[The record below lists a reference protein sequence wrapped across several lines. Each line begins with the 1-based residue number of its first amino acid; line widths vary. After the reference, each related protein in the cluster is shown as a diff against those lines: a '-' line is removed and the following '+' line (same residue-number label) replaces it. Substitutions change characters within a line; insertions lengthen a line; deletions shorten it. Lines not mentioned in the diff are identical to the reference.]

1 MKPLFWI
8 VLTICVSATAA
19 ERVASLSPNLTET
32 VVRLGAEDQLVGRS
46 SACDYPE
53 SVRKLPVVGRFGVPA
68 LEPLLATRP
77 TLVIAET
84 LRNDADAERLRELGV
99 RLEAFPAVTLDDYF
113 RNVVGTDTPEHP
125 ILIDKFLEHAVEV
138 DVDALSDGK
147 EVYVAGIMEHIEEAG
162 IHSGD
167 SACVLPSFSLSYD
180 HVALIA
186 AQAEA
191 LARELKVVGLMN
203 IQFAIKGDDLYI
215 LEVNPR
221 ASRTAPFVS
230 KATGVPLPYMA
241 TQVMLGKTLDE
252 LDPWSM
258 RRGGFT
264 CVKEAVLPFQRFPGV
279 DIILGPE
286 MHSTGEVM
294 GMGSDFPEAY
304 YKSQLASGQDL
315 PQGGNVFISVNDRDK
330 PILPEVAAM
339 FADLGFHLLAT
350 RGTARYL
357 RERGLEVE
365 EVLKV
370 YEGRPNIVDRMI
382 NGDVAL
388 VINTASGKNTARDSK
403 SIRHTAVSYG
413 VPYCT
418 TVAGAKASAIAIGKR
433 REDTHV
439 ESLQEYYAREARG

>member
-1 MKPLFWI
+1 MKASRILAL
-8 VLTICVSATAA
+8 VLALCMLCSVGLAESAAITDKEGASVSILAMN
-19 ERVASLSPNLTET
+19 SWYST
-32 VVRLGAEDQLVGRS
+32 VD
-46 SACDYPE
+46 
-53 SVRKLPVVGRFGVPA
+53 
-68 LEPLLATRP
+68 
-77 TLVIAET
+77 
-84 LRNDADAERLRELGV
+84 
-99 RLEAFPAVTLDDYF
+99 
-113 RNVVGTDTPEHP
+113 
-125 ILIDKFLEHAVEV
+125 
-138 DVDALSDGK
+138 LSDATLLN
-147 EVYVAGIMEHIEEAG
+147 E
-162 IHSGD
+162 
-167 SACVLPSFSLSYD
+167 
-180 HVALIA
+180 IA
-186 AQAEA
+186 
-191 LARELKVVGLMN
+191 K
-203 IQFAIKGDDLYI
+203 
-215 LEVNPR
+215 R
-221 ASRTAPFVS
+221 ANVTINWN
-230 KATGVPLPYMA
+230 L
-241 TQVMLGKTLDE
+241 
-252 LDPWSM
+252 LDPS
-258 RRGGFT
+258 
-264 CVKEAVLPFQRFPGV
+264 
-279 DIILGPE
+279 
-286 MHSTGEVM
+286 SY
-294 GMGSDFPEAY
+294 SDSVSPM
-304 YKSQLASGQDL
+304 LASGQDL

>member
-1 MKPLFWI
+1 
-8 VLTICVSATAA
+8 
-19 ERVASLSPNLTET
+19 
-32 VVRLGAEDQLVGRS
+32 
-46 SACDYPE
+46 
-53 SVRKLPVVGRFGVPA
+53 
-68 LEPLLATRP
+68 
-77 TLVIAET
+77 
-84 LRNDADAERLRELGV
+84 
-99 RLEAFPAVTLDDYF
+99 
-113 RNVVGTDTPEHP
+113 
-125 ILIDKFLEHAVEV
+125 
-138 DVDALSDGK
+138 
-147 EVYVAGIMEHIEEAG
+147 
-162 IHSGD
+162 
-167 SACVLPSFSLSYD
+167 
-180 HVALIA
+180 
-186 AQAEA
+186 
-191 LARELKVVGLMN
+191 
-203 IQFAIKGDDLYI
+203 
-215 LEVNPR
+215 
-221 ASRTAPFVS
+221 
-230 KATGVPLPYMA
+230 
-241 TQVMLGKTLDE
+241 
-252 LDPWSM
+252 
-258 RRGGFT
+258 
-264 CVKEAVLPFQRFPGV
+264 
-279 DIILGPE
+279 